1 MYTVYPWIHQYN
13 NNKTREGQ
21 LESCMFPDRNPNN
34 LPADSQFSMAAGDFL
49 EIYTEPG
56 NHLLVWWKKFGRDQC
71 TVMWVKF
78 VGVEGL
84 GLWLYF
90 LTNAYRYVSV
100 PDLLRLFVHWLAYK
114 QCIYCYFLGKSYE
127 VTDGKN
133 VTIWPLE
140 LSYVL
145 VYVQS
150 SCKCIKYNELYE
162 IEITIHCHS
171 DRYHGV

>member
-84 GLWLYF
+84 GLGLYF
-90 LTNAYRYVSV
+90 LTNAYRYVSWFIAFICPLV
-100 PDLLRLFVHWLAYK
+100 GVQAMHLLLFPWKELR
-114 QCIYCYFLGKSYE
+114 SYRWE
-127 VTDGKN
+127 ECNNMATWVIICFGLCSVK
-133 VTIWPLE
+133 L
-140 LSYVL
+140 
-145 VYVQS
+145 QM
-150 SCKCIKYNELYE
+150 
-162 IEITIHCHS
+162 H
-171 DRYHGV
+171 